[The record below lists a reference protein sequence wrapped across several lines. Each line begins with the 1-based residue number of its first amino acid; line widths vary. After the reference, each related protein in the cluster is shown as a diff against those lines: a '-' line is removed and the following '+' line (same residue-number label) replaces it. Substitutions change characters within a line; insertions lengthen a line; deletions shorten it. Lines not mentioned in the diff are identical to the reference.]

1 MDQVKFL
8 NDDLK
13 HFFTDKPFDVANDLN
28 GDIFRQHEN
37 RVTKRFELEQKIT
50 L

>member
-13 HFFTDKPFDVANDLN
+13 HFFNDKPFEVVNDLD
-28 GDIFRQHEN
+28 GDFFSQHEN
-37 RVTKRFELEQKIT
+37 RVTKRFELGQKN
-50 L
+50 